1 MLQSVIRRVTQVYR
15 VLLVGGALATLVSCS
30 TANAARAQPESLPTE
45 PDAIFLALRE
55 AAQKNDAP
63 RAFELARRLPAYPSP
78 SYVEYFALKPQLF
91 DASGQARLNAPD
103 TLILN
108 FLQKYEGQAIADRM
122 RNDYL
127 LVLGARHAWHDF
139 DEQYQRFALKD
150 DLQLKCY
157 ALQAQA
163 AHGREVAEAA
173 RALLVAPNR
182 YGNGCVELISV
193 LTQKKQFEQDD
204 IWQQIRL
211 AYEINEVAVGNRI
224 ADALGPQRPSPKQF
238 AMAVTQPQALLE
250 QGVPINTAAHQLAL
264 LAITRIAR
272 QDPILAAAIFT
283 SIAERLT
290 PQEQATGWGTIA
302 YRAALEKIPLAPDW
316 YQLATDG
323 WLSNPAYEWRVRAAL
338 LAENWPMVLK
348 AIEMMPGTL
357 RHQPVWIYWQGR
369 GLRATGESALA
380 VQAWRKI
387 ASNFDFY
394 GQLATEELGRQIALP
409 PTTALAE
416 REAEIKRLQTLPGF
430 QLAEHFYRLQ
440 MYFEGAREWNWTL
453 RGMSDRQ
460 LLAAA
465 ELARRLKLYDR
476 AVNTAERTRQEHD
489 FKLRYIA
496 PLRDLMERNAK
507 LTDLDPA
514 WAYGLIRQESRF
526 ISDARSSVG
535 ATGLMQLMPG
545 TAQLVA
551 RKIGLG
557 KISSAKMNDVE
568 TNILLGMNYLA
579 MMYAE
584 LDASPVLASAA
595 YNAGPHRAQKWRA
608 ALTRPIEG
616 AIFAET
622 IPFNE
627 TRDYVK
633 KVLANTVY
641 YATLLNGTPQSLKA
655 RLGVIAPQNV
665 PEALPQKPDTT
676 KQIN

>member
-1 MLQSVIRRVTQVYR
+1 MIRHVTQVYR
-15 VLLVGGALATLVSCS
+15 VLPVVCTLAMLMSCS
-30 TANAARAQPESLPTE
+30 TASAVRVRPESLPTE
-45 PDAIFLALRE
+45 PDAVFLALRE
-55 AAQKNDAP
+55 AAQKNDVLHAV
-63 RAFELARRLPAYPSP
+63 ELARRIPAYPSP
-78 SYVEYFALKPQLF
+78 SYVEYFTLKPQLF
-91 DASGQARLNAPD
+91 DALGQARPNVPD
-103 TLILN
+103 PLILN

-139 DEQYQRFALKD
+139 DEQYQRFVLKD

-163 AHGREVAEAA
+163 VRGKEVADAA
-173 RALLVAPNR
+173 RALLVAPSR

-193 LTQKKQFEQDD
+193 LTQKKQFDQDD
-204 IWQQIRL
+204 IWRQIRL
-211 AYEINEVAVGNRI
+211 AYENNEVEVGNRI
-224 ADALGPQRPSPKQF
+224 ADALGPQRPSQKQF
-238 AMAVTQPQALLE
+238 AMAATQPQALLE
-250 QGVPINTAAHQLAL
+250 RGIPINTAAHQLAL

-283 SIAERLT
+283 PVAARLT

-302 YRAALEKIPLAPDW
+302 YRAALEKIPLALDW
-316 YQLATDG
+316 YRLATGG

-338 LAENWPMVLK
+338 SAENWPLVLK
-348 AIEMMPGTL
+348 AIEMMPGAL
-357 RHQPVWIYWQGR
+357 RNQPVWIYWQGR
-369 GLRATGESALA
+369 ALHATGKSALA
-380 VQAWRKI
+380 VQAWQKI

-394 GQLATEELGRQIALP
+394 GQLATEALGRQITLP
-409 PTTALAE
+409 PTTEVAE
-416 REAEIKRLQTLPGF
+416 LEVEIKRMQALPGF

-440 MYFEGAREWNWTL
+440 MYFEGAREWNWAL
-453 RGMSDRQ
+453 RGMNDRQ

-465 ELARRLKLYDR
+465 ELARRLKLYER
-476 AVNTAERTRQEHD
+476 VVNTAERTQQEHD
-489 FKLRYIA
+489 FKLRYIL
-496 PLRDLMERNAK
+496 PLRDIMERNAQ
-507 LTDLDPA
+507 LINLDLA

-526 ISDARSSVG
+526 ISDAHSSAG

-557 KISSAKMNDVE
+557 KIPSAKINDVD

-595 YNAGPHRAQKWRA
+595 YNAGPLRAQKWRA

-616 AIFAET
+616 AIFTET

-627 TRDYVK
+627 TRGYVK
-633 KVLANTVY
+633 KVLANAVY
-641 YATLLNGTPQSLKA
+641 YAILLNGPPQSLKA
-655 RLGVIAPQNV
+655 RLGVIAPQNA
-665 PEALPQKPDTT
+665 PEAQP
-676 KQIN
+676 